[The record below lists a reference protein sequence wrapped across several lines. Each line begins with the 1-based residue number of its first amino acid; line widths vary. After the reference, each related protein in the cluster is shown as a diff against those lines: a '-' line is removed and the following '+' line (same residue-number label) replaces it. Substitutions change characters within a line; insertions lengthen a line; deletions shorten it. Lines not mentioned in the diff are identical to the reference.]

1 MLDFSPIYC
10 KMSFIKIQGTTV
22 YQLNSNSYGPTLYSR
37 ALVPHI
43 RVIYKLGCH
52 NVIRTGF
59 SNQMITIWTTML
71 SIFGRVIIARNTY
84 TTEHPKLEIN
94 KCYLNYCLRVRKKAM
109 EDISSFLHKYPKK
122 QSKKG
127 LKALI

>member
-1 MLDFSPIYC
+1 MWRFLLTIVFFGKKNKNTHKTFHIL
-10 KMSFIKIQGTTV
+10 KMKTQWEKDPHFENGSSFQNPFWKWKHV
-22 YQLNSNSYGPTLYSR
+22 F
-37 ALVPHI
+37 

-84 TTEHPKLEIN
+84 TTEHPELEIN
-94 KCYLNYCLRVRKKAM
+94 KCYLNYCLKVRKKAM
-109 EDISSFLHKYPKK
+109 KYIFKFF
-122 QSKKG
+122 
-127 LKALI
+127 A